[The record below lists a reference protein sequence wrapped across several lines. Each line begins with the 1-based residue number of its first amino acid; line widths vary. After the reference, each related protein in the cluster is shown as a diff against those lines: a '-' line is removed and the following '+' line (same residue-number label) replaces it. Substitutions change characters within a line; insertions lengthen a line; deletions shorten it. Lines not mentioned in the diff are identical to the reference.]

1 LRPVTFPYDVRHD
14 ITFYGLKITKIWIT
28 VLGLVGSALLFAVD
42 VPFLSLMFKL
52 LLMVLIPVSLFI
64 FFVFDMGQWIK
75 RLRDFMKEPPLR
87 LPDSRGKEGSVQ
99 SLIDVKARRS
109 GGPFLDY
116 KGGYVGVIMSVEP
129 LPWDVM
135 TEDDKTVEV
144 STFQAALSRAL
155 ENNMVVSIY
164 TDFDLEL
171 PRVEI
176 ERMAL
181 EWRTRFPV
189 GSPLR
194 SLAESRLA
202 KFTDEDASSFRPVKP
217 MAHVR
222 LLWKPTN
229 RDLPRRPRDEKEKD
243 ALVAMAFSSLI
254 ETFTG
259 NLSAGG
265 IHCKVLGSEAARDM
279 VSRQL
284 NPVDWRRV
292 APVANTDWESRLARQ
307 PAAVKEELKTPGAGA
322 KEERA
327 GRAEAN
333 LVTIVTF
340 EQGAGTET
348 ISVTLEL
355 VDKLLQSGYSVSLI
369 DADIYSP
376 GSLNAE
382 FGVTELPSDWRTAL
396 RAGEAALI
404 PHKGL
409 MYWGLSNDVFS
420 VELSS
425 SSSSNLWRVINE
437 AGRWSHV
444 TLVHLGENEATL
456 ANLIGKA
463 KVVAVA
469 CRDCPEMNTAL
480 KFSFSKA
487 EARLVTLNEQTAQLV
502 AKNYRVKKCLV
513 LDRDIEDLVDF
524 ACGRSHRP
532 YA

>member
-1 LRPVTFPYDVRHD
+1 LQPVTFPYDVRHD
-14 ITFYGLKITKIWIT
+14 ITFYGLKITKIWIPI
-28 VLGLVGSALLFAVD
+28 LGLVGSALLFAVD
-42 VPFLSLMFKL
+42 VPFLSVMFRL
-52 LLMVLIPVSLFI
+52 LLMVLVPVVLFV

-75 RLRDFMKEPPLR
+75 RLRDFIKEPPLR

-116 KGGYVGVIMSVEP
+116 KGGYGGVIMSVEP

-135 TEDDKTVEV
+135 TADDKTVEV

-155 ENNMVVSIY
+155 GNNMVVSIY
-164 TDFDLEL
+164 IDFDLEL

-176 ERMAL
+176 ERKAM

-194 SLAESRLA
+194 SLAEARLA
-202 KFTDEDASSFRPVKP
+202 KFSEDTSSFRPVKP
-217 MAHVR
+217 VDHVR

-229 RDLPRRPRDEKEKD
+229 RDLPRRPRDEKEKE

-265 IHCKVLGSEAARDM
+265 IHSKVLGAEAARDM

-284 NPVDWRRV
+284 NPADWRRV
-292 APVANTDWESRLARQ
+292 APVANTDWESRLAKQ
-307 PAAVKEELKTPGAGA
+307 PAAVKEEPKTKTPGAGA

-327 GRAEAN
+327 GRADTN
-333 LVTIVTF
+333 LITMVTF
-340 EQGAGTET
+340 EQGTET
-348 ISVTLEL
+348 IPVTLEL
-355 VDKLLQSGYSVSLI
+355 VDKLLQGGYSVSLI
-369 DADIYSP
+369 DADIHSP
-376 GSLNAE
+376 GSLNVE
-382 FGVTELPSDWRTAL
+382 FGVTGLPADWRTASG
-396 RAGEAALI
+396 AGEAALT

-409 MYWGLSNDVFS
+409 MYWGLSSEVFS

-425 SSSSNLWRVINE
+425 ASLWRVINE

-444 TLVHLGENEATL
+444 TLVHLGENEDAL

-469 CRDCPEMNTAL
+469 GQDCPEINMAL
-480 KFSFSKA
+480 KFSKA
-487 EARLVTLNEQTAQLV
+487 GARLVTLNEQDAQLA

-513 LDRDIEDLVDF
+513 LDRDIGHLVDF
-524 ACGRSHRP
+524 ASGRSE
-532 YA
+532 

>member
-1 LRPVTFPYDVRHD
+1 MQPVVFPYDVRHD
-14 ITFYGLKITKIWIT
+14 ITFYGLKITKIWIPI
-28 VLGLVGSALLFAVD
+28 LGLVGSALLFAVD
-42 VPFLSLMFKL
+42 VPFLSVMFKL
-52 LLMVLIPVSLFI
+52 LLMVLVPAALFV

-75 RLRDFMKEPPLR
+75 RFRDFIKEPPLR

-116 KGGYVGVIMSVEP
+116 KGGSVGVIMSVEP

-155 ENNMVVSIY
+155 GNNLVVSIY
-164 TDFDLEL
+164 IDFDLEL

-176 ERMAL
+176 ERKAL

-194 SLAESRLA
+194 SLAEARLA
-202 KFTDEDASSFRPVKP
+202 KFGEETSSFRPVKP
-217 MAHVR
+217 VDHIR

-229 RDLPRRPRDEKEKD
+229 RDLPRRPRDEKEKE

-265 IHCKVLGSEAARDM
+265 IHSKVLGAEAARDM

-284 NPVDWRRV
+284 NPADWRRV
-292 APVANTDWESRLARQ
+292 APVANTDWESRLSRQ
-307 PAAVKEELKTPGAGA
+307 PASVKEEPETPGAGA

-327 GRAEAN
+327 GRAGTN
-333 LVTIVTF
+333 LITVVTF
-340 EQGAGTET
+340 EQGTET
-348 ISVTLEL
+348 IPVTLEL
-355 VDKLLQSGYSVSLI
+355 VDKLLQGGHSVSLI
-369 DADIYSP
+369 DADIHSP
-376 GSLNAE
+376 GSLNVDLGLTGLA
-382 FGVTELPSDWRTAL
+382 VDWRTASG
-396 RAGEAALI
+396 AGDAALT

-409 MYWGLSNDVFS
+409 MYWGLSNEVFS

-425 SSSSNLWRVINE
+425 ASLWRVINE

-444 TLVHLGENEATL
+444 TLVHLGENEAAL

-469 CRDCPEMNTAL
+469 GNDRPEMNTAL
-480 KFSFSKA
+480 KFSKA
-487 EARLVTLNEQTAQLV
+487 GARLVTLNEQAAQLA

-513 LDRDIEDLVDF
+513 LERDIGHLVDF
-524 ACGRSHRP
+524 ASSKE
-532 YA
+532 